1 MNRLAISQ
9 KQVFEILG
17 ALTDVRDQEGC
28 FNVDIELDDCLTV
41 NARGQMNISV
51 SKDDD
56 YFTGTG
62 AIYCDRDASVTL
74 TASYYDEDSNTII
87 DYRLDAESEKIIT
100 DYLNESD
107 TTDIPH
113 PKHPAHRYL
122 SDT

>member
-1 MNRLAISQ
+1 MNRIAISQ

-28 FNVDIELDDCLTV
+28 FDVDIELDDCLTV

-107 TTDIPH
+107 
-113 PKHPAHRYL
+113 
-122 SDT
+122 